1 MLELPYIG
9 GAHSSAMRSSPAV
22 GKTGLTCEE
31 KFYTGDLENTV
42 QEELEQISA
51 MPIRDADS
59 LLNRFTFIKGMQA
72 VDSVVQAAREKPGF
86 GNSFADY
93 MARITWTPNGWGSR
107 SVVPY
112 GPISLDPAG
121 SVLHYG
127 QEIFEGLKAFRHEDG
142 SVWTFRPTYNAARLN
157 MSARRLAIPELPI
170 DDFMASIVSVVR
182 ANERWVPSQMGTSLY
197 LRPFIF
203 ASEAFLGVRAAKK
216 YEYMVVAS
224 PVGAYFSG
232 GLKPIDVWV
241 DRTYHRAGPGGMGNV
256 KTGGNYAASLLPK
269 LASHDAGFDE
279 VLFLDAATNTN
290 LDELGGMNVFVVY
303 ADGHVATP
311 SLSGNILP
319 GATRSSILQLLRA
332 RGVQAVEETISLDSV
347 LEGIRSGNISEMF
360 ACGTAA
366 VVTPIGRLTSDDFD
380 VYLEG
385 GDVVQSVYDELV
397 GIQMGRVEDRFGW
410 CYRIC

>member
-1 MLELPYIG
+1 M
-9 GAHSSAMRSSPAV
+9 
-22 GKTGLTCEE
+22 
-31 KFYTGDLENTV
+31 
-42 QEELEQISA
+42 QEELENISA
-51 MPIRDADS
+51 RPIASADS
-59 LLNRFTFIKGMQA
+59 LAQKFMFVQGQEA
-72 VDSVVQAAREKPGF
+72 SDDVVRELKANPGF
-86 GNSFADY
+86 GNAFADY
-93 MARITWTPNGWGSR
+93 MARATWTGQQWENP

-127 QEIFEGLKAFRHEDG
+127 QEIFEGLKAYRHEDG

-157 MSARRLAIPELPI
+157 MSARRLAIPELPVE
-170 DDFMASIVSVVR
+170 DFVASIVSVVR
-182 ANERWVPSQMGTSLY
+182 ANERWVPSEMGTSLY
-197 LRPFIF
+197 LRPFTF
-203 ASEAFLGVRAAKK
+203 ASEAFLGVRAATK

-224 PVGAYFSG
+224 PASAYFG
-232 GLKPIDVWV
+232 DGVKAIDVWV

-269 LASHDAGFDE
+269 LVSHDAGFDE

-303 ADGHVATP
+303 ADGHVETP
-311 SLSGNILP
+311 ALSGNILP

-332 RGVQAVEETISLDSV
+332 RGVDARETTISLQSV
-347 LEGIRSGNISEMF
+347 IDGVKSGDVAEMF

-366 VVTPIGRLTSDDFD
+366 VVAPIGRLASDDFD
-380 VYLEG
+380 VRLPG
-385 GDVVQSVYDELV
+385 GDVVQSVYEELV